1 MTAAS
6 YLRIAR
12 LDHWF
17 KNVFVLPGTVFAALL
32 SGAPLSDFAGP
43 LALGL
48 LGICLVCSANYVL
61 NEWFDARFDQF
72 HPLKRNRPSV
82 VGGLRRALV
91 CAEYLGL
98 SVLGLGLCAAVS
110 IHALWAAAALWGM
123 GIIYNV
129 EPVRSKDRIYLD
141 VLSESI
147 NNPIRLAVGWF
158 VVVDQ
163 PLPPF
168 SLLVG
173 YWMLGGF
180 LMAVKRYAELRFL
193 GAERASLYRR
203 CFAYYSQQ
211 SLMISAL
218 FYASTASSF
227 LGFFLFKYHIELLV
241 LFPVLAVAIASY
253 LWLGMQPNSPVQR
266 PERLWREGRF
276 LAFLLVILALTGL
289 ASYVAL
295 PWLEWMP
302 ASMLVGESAAQ
313 G

>member
-1 MTAAS
+1 MTARS

-12 LDHWF
+12 PDHWF

-32 SGAPLSDFAGP
+32 SGTPLSDFAGS

-61 NEWFDARFDQF
+61 NEWLDASFAHF
-72 HPLKRNRPSV
+72 HPLKRDRPSV
-82 VGGLRRALV
+82 VGGLRRELV
-91 CAEYLGL
+91 YAEYLGL
-98 SVLGLGLCAAVS
+98 SVLGLGLCAAAS
-110 IHALWAAAALWGM
+110 LHALWAAAALWGM
-123 GIIYNV
+123 GIVYNV
-129 EPVRSKDRIYLD
+129 EPLRSKDRIYLD

-163 PLPPF
+163 PLPPA

-193 GAERASLYRR
+193 GADRASLYRR
-203 CFAYYSQQ
+203 CFAYYSQE

-218 FYASTASSF
+218 FYASAASFF
-227 LGFFLFKYHIELLV
+227 LGIFLFKYRLELLL
-241 LFPVLAVAIASY
+241 LFPALAVAFAWY
-253 LWLGMQPNSPVQR
+253 LWLGMQPNSPAQR

-276 LAFLLVILALTGL
+276 LAFLLVIVALAGL
-289 ASYVAL
+289 AFYVEL
-295 PWLEWMP
+295 PWLDWMLMP
-302 ASMLVGESAAQ
+302 LFVGEAAAP